1 MINTRL
7 LYLCTQQLYLLLL
20 QLQLLPDMGES
31 SKNSLM
37 ECSRSRPIIKYDDT
51 GSWANVDDFLPFP
64 LDPALTRSKS
74 YRKGAASIRR
84 IGD

>member
-51 GSWANVDDFLPFP
+51 GSWANVDDFLNSTAFIKDKRQGIWVCIDLQP
-64 LDPALTRSKS
+64 
-74 YRKGAASIRR
+74 
-84 IGD
+84 